1 MDEDKPTVRIE
12 ARFTT
17 REALEIERRAAA
29 EQRSVPNYLRHFVV
43 TGLQLGGAVLP
54 PAQAA

>member
-1 MDEDKPTVRIE
+1 MANEKPAVRIE

-43 TGLQLGGAVLP
+43 TGLQLGGDVPP
-54 PAQAA
+54 PAPAG